1 MQGIFTGQVVRP
13 QTAIK
18 VKAKPIQQF
27 LCVFLLLKWRSV
39 THFATLLLSHVLCQ
53 LSEHCSVLLLVLPF
67 SLCSR
72 DFLFLFAFYHP
83 AASDVRESKHL
94 FFSLIFVKIDC
105 CFLSSVLV
113 YEPFCLQALSPTWIS
128 CFKVMEQRLFPFYL
142 VFLCHIISKS
152 QP

>member
-1 MQGIFTGQVVRP
+1 MCVFTVEVAFSYTFCYPALKPCAVSVVR
-13 QTAIK
+13 A
-18 VKAKPIQQF
+18 
-27 LCVFLLLKWRSV
+27 
-39 THFATLLLSHVLCQ
+39 LLSFVT
-53 LSEHCSVLLLVLPF
+53 CSTLFTVQQ
-67 SLCSR
+67 R
-72 DFLFLFAFYHP
+72 FLFLFAFYHP

-113 YEPFCLQALSPTWIS
+113 YEPFCLQALSPTWNS